1 MRTFLVAF
9 LLAFAVSAALTPL
22 LRRWAIKLGGLDRA
36 GSSRKMHTQ
45 PIPRVGGI
53 AIVLGFIVPLI
64 GLSFWEN
71 DVSTL
76 FFAHPNR
83 VLGLF
88 LGGVTIA
95 LLGLY
100 DDVRGADARM
110 KFTVQVAV
118 AIAMYL
124 LGYAVCLVANPFGKP
139 VQLGLL
145 SGPLTVL
152 WIVGIIN
159 ALNLIDGL
167 DGLAAGVAV
176 IVVTLTFA
184 VALTRLDV
192 LMCLFMASLA
202 GAVLGFL
209 LYNWNPASIFMGD
222 TGSMFLGFVLG
233 VTTVATNQKSSTA
246 VAILVPIVALGLPIT
261 DTLLAMLRRASSGRP
276 IFAADREHIH
286 HRLCDLGLGQRQTV
300 LVLYG
305 VCVALALV
313 AFSLTYANSR
323 GVALLLAVAGSLA
336 FMGLRQLGY
345 LQVSPES
352 FRQTRVAR
360 ERNHELRRTLRGVSE
375 HLEHAAQL
383 EGLFQALPPVV
394 HVLGA
399 DAVTVWLAVAP
410 GVSETRK
417 MTATRLPVE
426 VAATRAPLRVQMPIE
441 AWAARGTGGSLEVTW
456 RTHAG
461 SIDRD
466 HEIFLERLA
475 RQMETALAR
484 IYRRPPGPITALAA
498 PPEKERGTRAAQG
511 LRDAS

>member
-9 LLAFAVSAALTPL
+9 LLAFGVSAVLTPL
-22 LRRWAIKLGGLDRA
+22 IRGWATKLGGLDRA
-36 GSSRKMHTQ
+36 GSSRKVHTK

-53 AIVLGFIVPLI
+53 AVVVGFVVPLL
-64 GLSFWEN
+64 GLFFWEN
-71 DVSTL
+71 DVSAL
-76 FFAHPNR
+76 FFAHPER

-88 LGGVTIA
+88 AGGLAIA

-100 DDVRGADARM
+100 DDVHGADARL
-110 KFTVQVAV
+110 KFAVQGCV
-118 AIAMYL
+118 AIAMYP
-124 LGYAVCLVANPFGKP
+124 LGFAVHVVANPFGDP

-145 SGPLTVL
+145 SSPLTVL

-176 IVVTLTFA
+176 IAVMLTFT
-184 VALTRLDV
+184 VALGRLDV

-209 LYNWNPASIFMGD
+209 IYNWNPASIFMGD

-233 VTTVATNQKSSTA
+233 VSTVATNQKSSTA
-246 VAILVPIVALGLPIT
+246 VAILVPIVALGLPIA
-261 DTLLAMLRRASSGRP
+261 DTLLAMLRRAAAGRP

-286 HRLCDLGLGQRQTV
+286 HRLFDLGLSHRQTV

-305 VCVALALV
+305 VCVLLALV
-313 AFSLTYANSR
+313 AFSLTYVNSSE
-323 GVALLLAVAGSLA
+323 VALLLTIAGSLA
-336 FMGLRQLGY
+336 FVGLRRLGY
-345 LQVSPES
+345 LHVSRET
-352 FRQTRVAR
+352 FRQSLIAR
-360 ERNHELRRTLRGVSE
+360 ERNHELRRALRSVSE
-375 HLEHAAQL
+375 RLQRAPHL

-394 HVLGA
+394 SALHA

-410 GVSETRK
+410 GVSEMRE
-417 MTATRLPVE
+417 MTARPQGASAVITPG
-426 VAATRAPLRVQMPIE
+426 PLTLQMPIE
-441 AWAARGTGGSLEVTW
+441 VRAARDTGGSLEVTW

-461 SIDRD
+461 AIDRD
-466 HEIFLERLA
+466 YEIFLEGLVRHL
-475 RQMETALAR
+475 ETALAR
-484 IYRRPPGPITALAA
+484 IHQHPLGPLVASVSMQREVRRTPEAA
-498 PPEKERGTRAAQG
+498 

>member
-9 LLAFAVSAALTPL
+9 ILAFGVAAALTPL
-22 LRRWAIKLGGLDRA
+22 LRRWAIELGGLDRV
-36 GSSRKMHTQ
+36 GSSRKIHTQ
-45 PIPRVGGI
+45 PIPRVGGV
-53 AIVLGFIVPLI
+53 AIVLGFVVPLL
-64 GLSFWEN
+64 GLFFWEN

-76 FFAHPNR
+76 FFAHPDR

-88 LGGVTIA
+88 LGGVAIA

-100 DDVRGADARM
+100 DDVRGADARV
-110 KFTVQVAV
+110 KFAVQGVVAV
-118 AIAMYL
+118 AMYL
-124 LGYAVCLVANPFGKP
+124 LGYAVRVVANPFGDP

-176 IVVTLTFA
+176 IVVMLTFA
-184 VALTRLDV
+184 VALGRLDV

-233 VTTVATNQKSSTA
+233 VSTVATNQKSSTA
-246 VAILVPIVALGLPIT
+246 VAILVPIVALGLPIA
-261 DTLLAMLRRASSGRP
+261 DTLLAMLRRAAWGRP

-286 HRLCDLGLGQRQTV
+286 HRLFDLGLSHRQTV

-305 VCVALALV
+305 VCVFLALV
-313 AFSLTYANSR
+313 AFSLTYVNSSE
-323 GVALLLAVAGSLA
+323 VALLLAIAGSLA
-336 FMGLRQLGY
+336 FAGLRRLGY
-345 LQVSPES
+345 LHVSRET
-352 FRQTRVAR
+352 FRQSLAAR
-360 ERNHELRRTLRGVSE
+360 ERNHELRRALRDVSE
-375 HLEHAAQL
+375 RLDRAAHLES
-383 EGLFQALPPVV
+383 LFQALPPVV
-394 HVLGA
+394 PALGA

-410 GVSETRK
+410 GVSETRE
-417 MTATRLPVE
+417 MTATPLVLG
-426 VAATRAPLRVQMPIE
+426 AAAAPAPLRVQMPI
-441 AWAARGTGGSLEVTW
+441 AARTARGTGGSLEVTW
-456 RTHAG
+456 RIHAG
-461 SIDRD
+461 AVDRD
-466 HEIFLERLA
+466 YEIFLERLVRHLEA
-475 RQMETALAR
+475 ALAR
-484 IYRRPPGPITALAA
+484 IHRHPLGPIVAA
-498 PPEKERGTRAAQG
+498 GAPLGKMDQATVAGR